1 MNDSENFNKANVR
14 NLLKKKDRQDDHN
27 LYEDSSLLLEK
38 KTFMTQNY
46 SKVSE
51 SGGKF
56 DSLARNYSKLI
67 EELNNNSFLNN
78 STETDYSLRKIKQ
91 QVENYK
97 H

>member
-1 MNDSENFNKANVR
+1 MNVR
-14 NLLKKKDRQDDHN
+14 NLLKKRERHEEAN

-38 KTFMTQNY
+38 KPFMNINN

-56 DSLARNYSKLI
+56 DSLAKNYSKLI

-78 STETDYSLRKIKQ
+78 SNETDYSLRKIK
-91 QVENYK
+91 
-97 H
+97 